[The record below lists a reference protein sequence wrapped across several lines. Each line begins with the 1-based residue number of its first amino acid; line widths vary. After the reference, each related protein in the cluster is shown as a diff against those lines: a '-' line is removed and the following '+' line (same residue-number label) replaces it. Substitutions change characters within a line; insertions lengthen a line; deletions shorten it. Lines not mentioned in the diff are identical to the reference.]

1 MRKPKFNL
9 LLDQERYDLIVL
21 SLIEMKNHLIQ
32 EGRFT
37 DAVDDALLNVLNTNK
52 RYINLQE
59 GAL

>member
-1 MRKPKFNL
+1 MVVF
-9 LLDQERYDLIVL
+9 

-52 RYINLQE
+52 KYINLQE
-59 GAL
+59 EAL